1 PDHHRGRADHDHG
14 PAGVALRA
22 ALPRATRRTTELGL
36 IVLAALVTGG
46 AYALAGLGKTASL
59 PADIL
64 PFLLVI
70 LGLLAAS
77 HIATRR
83 LAPNADGVLLPVAGL
98 LNGIGYVFIARL
110 DTDKAALQALW
121 TAVAVGAFIVTLVVV
136 RRARDL
142 EQYRYTFALLGVG
155 LLLLPLLPVIG
166 REINGSRIWI
176 RMGPATFQ
184 PGEVAKLVLAIFFA
198 GYLVEKRELLQTFTR
213 RLGPVSLPDPKFL
226 GPVLGA
232 WGFSLVV
239 MIFERDLGSSLLF
252 FALFVSMLWVA
263 TARGIYLVL
272 GLVLFSAG
280 ATIAFFAFDHVQNR
294 VDIWLHPFEDAAGR
308 GYQIVQALFAFGSG
322 GVAGTGL
329 SLGSPT
335 KIPAVTTDFIFAAI
349 GEELGLLGTTAIVVA
364 FLLMVGVGLRI
375 ALQARS
381 DFEKLLATGLTV
393 ILAVQ
398 TFIILGGVTRLVPLT
413 GITLPF
419 VSYGGSSLLA
429 NYVLLA
435 LLLRISG
442 EPSSPRARAA
452 AATASG
458 GRPVTADPTVAR

>member
-1 PDHHRGRADHDHG
+1 M
-14 PAGVALRA
+14 RA

-36 IVLAALVTGG
+36 IVLAALVTAG
-46 AYALAGLGKTASL
+46 AYALAGLGRTASL

-70 LGLLAAS
+70 LGLLAAA

-110 DTDKAALQALW
+110 DPDKAALQALW
-121 TAVAVGAFIVTLVVV
+121 TAVAVTGFIVTLVVV

-155 LLLLPLLPVIG
+155 LLLLPLVPILG

-184 PGEVAKLVLAIFFA
+184 PGEVAKLALAVFFA

-213 RLGPVSLPDPKFL
+213 RLGPLSLPDPKFL

-263 TARGIYLVL
+263 TARGIYLAL

-294 VDIWLHPFEDAAGR
+294 VDVWLNPFEDAAGR

-335 KIPAVTTDFIFAAI
+335 KIPAVTTDFIFAAV

-381 DFEKLLATGLTV
+381 DFEKLLAAGLTV

-442 EPSSPRARAA
+442 EPTSPRARGGAVAAGPGRAA
-452 AATASG
+452 AN
-458 GRPVTADPTVAR
+458 DPTVAR

>member
-1 PDHHRGRADHDHG
+1 MAASARAS
-14 PAGVALRA
+14 
-22 ALPRATRRTTELGL
+22 RRTTELGL
-36 IVLAALVTGG
+36 VVLAALITAGG
-46 AYALAGLGKTASL
+46 YALASLGKTASL
-59 PADIL
+59 PGNL
-64 PFLLVI
+64 VPFLVVI
-70 LGLLAAS
+70 LGLLGAG
-77 HIATRR
+77 HVATRR
-83 LAPNADGVLLPVAGL
+83 LAPTADGVLLPMAGL
-98 LNGIGYVFIARL
+98 LNGIGYIFIARL
-110 DTDKAALQALW
+110 DPDLAALQALW
-121 TAVAVGAFIVTLVVV
+121 TAVAVAAFVATLAAV

-142 EQYRYTFALLGVG
+142 EQYRYTFALAGVA
-155 LLLLPLLPVIG
+155 LLLLPLLPVLG
-166 REINGSRIWI
+166 REINGSRIWV
-176 RMGPATFQ
+176 RVGPATFQ
-184 PGEVAKLVLAIFFA
+184 PGELAKLALAVFFA

-213 RLGPVSLPDPKFL
+213 RIGPVNLPDPKFL
-226 GPVLGA
+226 GPVLAA

-239 MIFERDLGSSLLF
+239 MVFERDLGSSMLF
-252 FALFVSMLWVA
+252 FALFVTMLWVA

-280 ATIAFFAFDHVQNR
+280 AFLAFSAFAHVRTR
-294 VDIWLHPFEDAAGR
+294 VDIWLDPFADAGNR
-308 GYQIVQALFAFGSG
+308 GYQLVQALFAFGSG

-335 KIPAVTTDFIFAAI
+335 KIPAVETDFIFAAI
-349 GEELGLLGTTAIVVA
+349 GEELGLIGTTAIIAA

-375 ALQARS
+375 AIQARN

-429 NYVLLA
+429 NYILLA

-442 EPSSPRARAA
+442 EPIERRSRPGTAEAGPRA
-452 AATASG
+452 G
-458 GRPVTADPTVAR
+458 GQHLDETVAT